1 MPNRGTHKVLDDCK
15 TWSTEFVTVPLLT
28 CCTCSFVLNRS
39 TELIAESTLAL
50 MLRRVR
56 KKEWMSSDGLH
67 LKHEI
72 HEFLMFPNSV
82 STLRGSYGKCKGR
95 CLIRVLTLLCGIL
108 PVSFCIKVLVKF

>member
-1 MPNRGTHKVLDDCK
+1 MTLKSPKTRPKFFQDFQSSNQHGTVVFKKRAFYGHGFR
-15 TWSTEFVTVPLLT
+15 SGG
-28 CCTCSFVLNRS
+28 SFVLNRS

-72 HEFLMFPNSV
+72 HEFLMFPKQCV
-82 STLRGSYGKCKGR
+82 HTEGFLR
-95 CLIRVLTLLCGIL
+95 
-108 PVSFCIKVLVKF
+108 

>member
-1 MPNRGTHKVLDDCK
+1 MPNRGAHKVLDDCK

-56 KKEWMSSDGLH
+56 KKEWVSSDGLH

-72 HEFLMFPNSV
+72 HEFLMFPKQCV
-82 STLRGSYGKCKGR
+82 HTEGFLR
-95 CLIRVLTLLCGIL
+95 
-108 PVSFCIKVLVKF
+108 